1 MATKDKSALDG
12 VERRSQGG
20 VVIVG
25 AGLAGLFTAL
35 KLAPLPVT
43 VVSVSP
49 FGQGGSSVWAQAGI
63 AAALSEGDSP
73 EAHAADTIRAGAG
86 VVDEEIAMLLAG
98 EARSRIEDLLRY
110 GVPFD
115 KDLEGHLDLAQEAAH
130 GARRILHVKG
140 DTAGRA
146 IIAAL
151 TAAALATLSIQVL
164 EGWGVR
170 DLVIRDGQIAGIEVA
185 RVDASPLA
193 RGMVLET
200 CAVVLATGGSGQLF
214 AITTNPR

>member
-1 MATKDKSALDG
+1 MSAITKTDRPALKEVPHG
-12 VERRSQGG
+12 AQGG
-20 VVIVG
+20 GIVIVG

-43 VVSVSP
+43 VVSAAP

-63 AAALSEGDSP
+63 AAALAEGDSP

-86 VVDEEIAMLLAG
+86 IVDEKIALLLAR
-98 EARSRIEDLLRY
+98 EARDRVEDLLCY

-115 KDLEGHLDLAQEAAH
+115 KDLEGCLDLAREAAH

-146 IIAAL
+146 IMAAL
-151 TAAALATLSIQVL
+151 TAAA
-164 EGWGVR
+164 
-170 DLVIRDGQIAGIEVA
+170 
-185 RVDASPLA
+185 P
-193 RGMVLET
+193 
-200 CAVVLATGGSGQLF
+200 
-214 AITTNPR
+214 